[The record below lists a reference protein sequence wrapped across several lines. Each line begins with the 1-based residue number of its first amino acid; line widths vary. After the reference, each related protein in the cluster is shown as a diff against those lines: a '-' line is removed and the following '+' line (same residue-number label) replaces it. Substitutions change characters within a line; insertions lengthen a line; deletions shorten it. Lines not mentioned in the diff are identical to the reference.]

1 MTVTDILN
9 AREKLY
15 GDFGQMAR
23 VVQGLKSV
31 YHSSP
36 NWNALT
42 AVQREVLEMDAL
54 KTVRILWGDP
64 THVDNWVDKAG
75 YATLGAEEFAGK
87 RLMAPAAN
95 PTLFGEVV
103 EDLAVTSQN
112 GNTQ

>member
-1 MTVTDILN
+1 MSVTDLLN

-23 VVQGLKSV
+23 VIQGLKSV

-75 YATLGAEEFAGK
+75 YSTLGAEEFAGK
-87 RLMAPAAN
+87 REMLPAPKPAN
-95 PTLFGEVV
+95 FTEIA
-103 EDLAVTSQN
+103 EDLNAKTDTV
-112 GNTQ
+112 